1 MIYSSFIMIIQK
13 RKERRFAESGK
24 VFIPGLCLLPGF
36 LLDISAG
43 GCRIRFPSSIEI
55 DDASDYKASFA
66 LGNKIANVPFILVLQ
81 PRWESKQSTGT
92 EIGFEVLHVPE
103 TKRLASYIEYRCR
116 RIVSTGT
123 KPVAA
128 AI

>member
-1 MIYSSFIMIIQK
+1 MIIKK
-13 RKERRFAESGK
+13 RKEQRFAESGK
-24 VFIPGLCLLPGF
+24 VFIPGLCPLPGF

-43 GCRIRFPSSIEI
+43 GCRVRFPSSIELNR
-55 DDASDYKASFA
+55 ASDYKASFA
-66 LGNKIANVPFILVLQ
+66 LANQPVNVPFTLVLQ
-81 PRWESKQSTGT
+81 PRWKTKQSSGT

-116 RIVSTGT
+116 RIVNTGA
-123 KPVAA
+123 KSVAA

>member
-1 MIYSSFIMIIQK
+1 MMIKK
-13 RKERRFAESGK
+13 RKEQRFAESGK
-24 VFIPGLCLLPGF
+24 VFIPGLCPLPGF

-43 GCRIRFPSSIEI
+43 GCRVRFPSLVEI
-55 DDASDYKASFA
+55 NRTSDYKASFA
-66 LGNKIANVPFILVLQ
+66 LANKTVNVPFTLVLQ
-81 PRWESKQSTGT
+81 PRWKTKQSAGT

-116 RIVSTGT
+116 RIVSTGV

>member
-1 MIYSSFIMIIQK
+1 MIIKK
-13 RKERRFAESGK
+13 RKEQRFAESGK
-24 VFIPGLCLLPGF
+24 VFIPGLCPLPGF

-43 GCRIRFPSSIEI
+43 GCRVRFPSSIELNR
-55 DDASDYKASFA
+55 ASDYKASFA
-66 LGNKIANVPFILVLQ
+66 LANKTVNVPFTLVLQ
-81 PRWESKQSTGT
+81 PRWKTKQSAGT

-116 RIVSTGT
+116 RIVSTGA